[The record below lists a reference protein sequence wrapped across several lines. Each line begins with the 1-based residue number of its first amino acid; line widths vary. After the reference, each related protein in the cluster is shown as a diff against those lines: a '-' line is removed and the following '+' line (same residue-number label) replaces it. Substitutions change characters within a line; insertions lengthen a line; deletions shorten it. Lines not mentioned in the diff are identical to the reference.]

1 MKQTEFRRW
10 TRGPSQC
17 DKIRDHLAA
26 SSQWV
31 TMPELW
37 RVSGA
42 FAVHSRI
49 SDLRKQGYEIEQRSE
64 RAEDGTVMSYYRLTP

>member
-1 MKQTEFRRW
+1 MTQTEFRLKS
-10 TRGPSQC
+10 RGPSQC

-26 SSQWV
+26 SSRWV
-31 TMPELW
+31 PMPELW

-49 SDLRKQGYEIEQRSE
+49 SDLRKQGWNIEQRSE
-64 RAEDGTVMSYYRLTP
+64 RAEDGTVMSYYRLKP